1 MGFGKKKKDKAEQAV
16 EQAVENKA
24 YGGVLPEKVYDYML
38 VVFCL
43 AMCIM
48 HMVYA
53 KKSFLQ
59 QEVYLTL
66 HMFFSFIIL
75 FISTAKKSGSK
86 LHNVILFLSVALT
99 FAFTI
104 YVCCNLEALRM
115 RQWVSTNL
123 DIVVGCTMIF
133 LALYACW
140 LGFGKFIPILV
151 IIVCIYPFFGKM
163 MPGPF
168 HTSALPFSR
177 TISNLSIGLTT
188 GLYDSTLTISANY
201 TFLFCVFG
209 GVMSATGVQKFF
221 GEFGKWT
228 VGRFRSGSAQI
239 TVVNTAMVGMVC
251 GNAIANVTMTGPYC
265 IDNMKKN
272 GYNPTTATA
281 ISCVGSN
288 GGQIL
293 PPVMG
298 IVAFSMAGYAGIPY
312 WTICKMAIISAILYY
327 LSLSLY
333 AHLHALKTPELRSRI
348 VEKPVV
354 DWDVMKWKGPAFV
367 VPFIIII
374 TLLIQGKSVMVCG
387 FWAIISVII
396 MSYLAPKRHRPKLLE
411 LVDGFV
417 EGAKQGAQMGACCA
431 VIGML
436 VCTFTTSG
444 MGVKLTSGIESWSHG
459 SLFLALLILYIASI
473 VAGMAG
479 VSVAAYFT
487 AAAFAVPALQKLGIA
502 YATAHFF
509 CVYPASYATI
519 TPPVALTTLV
529 GTQISGTPYGKTAV
543 ECCKICGVSFLAPFL
558 FVYAPVMLLE
568 GSLTDPTS
576 YIQLLSIIVLTVA
589 AQFTWVNYFCTD
601 LTLLER
607 AMFFLSFLTL
617 ILYIFM
623 SNNILCV
630 IGLALFAAA
639 AAAHIIKWKKNKK
652 NLVSTAAV

>member
-1 MGFGKKKKDKAEQAV
+1 MIFSKKKKDKAEQAM
-16 EQAVENKA
+16 EQEADLNP
-24 YGGVLPEKVYDYML
+24 YGGVLPEKLYDGLL
-38 VVFCL
+38 VVVCL
-43 AMCIM
+43 GMCVM
-48 HMVYA
+48 HMIYSQKV
-53 KKSFLQ
+53 FLQ
-59 QEVYLTL
+59 QEIYLTL
-66 HMFFSFIIL
+66 HMFFAFIIMFL
-75 FISTAKKSGSK
+75 VAAKKSKSK
-86 LHNVILFLSVALT
+86 VHNAILFVAVALT
-99 FAFTI
+99 IAFTI
-104 YVCCNLEALRM
+104 YIFCNLEDLRV

-123 DIVVGCTMIF
+123 DVVVGLTMMA

-151 IIVCIYPFFGKM
+151 IIVCIYPFFGKW

-168 HTSALPFSR
+168 RTTALPFSR
-177 TISNLSIGLTT
+177 AISNLSIGLTT

-209 GVMSATGVQKFF
+209 GVMAATGVQKFF

-239 TVVNTAMVGMVC
+239 SVVNTAMVGMVC

-265 IDNMKKN
+265 IDNMKKS
-272 GYNPTTATA
+272 GYDATSATA
-281 ISCVGSN
+281 ISCVGAN

-312 WTICKMAIISAILYY
+312 WSICKMAIVSAILYY

-333 AHLHALKTPELRSRI
+333 AHLHALKTPELRTRV
-348 VEKPVV
+348 VEKPKV

-387 FWAIISVII
+387 FWAVISVLV
-396 MSYLAPKRHRPKLLE
+396 MSYLAPARHRPK
-411 LVDGFV
+411 VKDIIGGFI

-444 MGVKLTSGIESWSHG
+444 MGVKLTSGIENWSHG
-459 SLFLALLILYIASI
+459 SLFLALLILYVASI

-479 VSVAAYFT
+479 VSVAAYFA

-502 YATAHFF
+502 YAVAHFF

-529 GTQISGTPYGKTAV
+529 GTRLSGTPYGKTAI
-543 ECCKICGVSFLAPFL
+543 ECCKICGVSFLTPFL
-558 FVYAPVMLLE
+558 FVYAPVLLLE
-568 GSLTDPTS
+568 GDPTDPIT
-576 YIQLLSIIVLTVA
+576 YLQLLCVIVLTVS
-589 AQFTWVNYFCTD
+589 AQFGWVNYFCTE
-601 LTLLER
+601 LLVTER
-607 AMFFLSFLTL
+607 IMFFVAFLLL
-617 ILYIFM
+617 ILYIFTGQI
-623 SNNILCV
+623 ILSI
-630 IGLALFAAA
+630 IGLMGFAVTTVT
-639 AAAHIIKWKKNKK
+639 HITRWKNKK
-652 NLVSTAAV
+652 IVAAV